1 MENSTV
7 MNVINRLKTLFV
19 PLVLVFVGYFAW
31 QSRGLL
37 LHLATDANYLFL
49 SLSVLVS
56 MATHCISPAFTV
68 LVMRGLSN
76 SLTYK
81 EAFLIHAGRLPARYL
96 PGGIWHTVARA
107 VGYRD
112 KDISP
117 ADIGYYLLLEHLIAA
132 CVTLCIGGAIV
143 AANATVSDYRI
154 DFVIGIA
161 IMAGVSL
168 VMLPRLLVVAMVMVK
183 IYKKQAISYKFYLLA
198 VVLSVTVWLFAATSF
213 VLFIKAFD
221 NVIGDYSM
229 IGAGG
234 VYMFSWGVGF
244 VAIFAPQG
252 IGVTEFVSATLLRPE
267 IPPEIPLSSFIV
279 LLASFRVAI
288 FLSDMA
294 TWCISYKFRS

>member
-7 MNVINRLKTLFV
+7 MNVVNRLKTLFV

-56 MATHCISPAFTV
+56 MVTHCISPAFTV
-68 LVMRGLSN
+68 LVMREFSN

-81 EAFLIHAGRLPARYL
+81 EAFMIHAGRLPARYL
-96 PGGIWHTVARA
+96 PGGIWHTVAKA
-107 VGYRD
+107 VGYRG

-117 ADIGYYLLLEHLIAA
+117 ADIGYYLLLEHLIAV

-143 AANATVSDYRI
+143 AANTTISDYRI
-154 DFVIGIA
+154 DFVIGVA
-161 IMAGVSL
+161 IMSGVSL
-168 VMLPRLLVVAMVMVK
+168 VMLPKLLVMVK
-183 IYKKQAISYKFYLLA
+183 IHTQQAISYKSYLHA
-198 VVLSVTVWLFAATSF
+198 VVLSVTFWLFAATSF
-213 VLFIKAFD
+213 VLFINAFD
-221 NVIGDYSM
+221 SVIGDYSM

-234 VYMFSWGVGF
+234 VYIFSWGVGF

-279 LLASFRVAI
+279 LLAGFRVTI